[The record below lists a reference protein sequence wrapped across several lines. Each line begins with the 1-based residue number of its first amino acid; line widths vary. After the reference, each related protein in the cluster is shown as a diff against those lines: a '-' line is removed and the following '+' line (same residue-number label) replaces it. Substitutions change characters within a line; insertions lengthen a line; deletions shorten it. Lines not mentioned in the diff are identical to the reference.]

1 MADHGSRTR
10 STRSLSDVDV
20 PRPKVEDQ
28 RFTLRVRQEELVR
41 ARSLGVEEDPR
52 FAGEAHA
59 LDERPARV
67 PEQ

>member
-10 STRSLSDVDV
+10 STRSLPDVDV
-20 PRPKVEDQ
+20 PRPEVEDQ
-28 RFTLRVRQEELVR
+28 RFALRIRQEQLVR
-41 ARSLGVEEDPR
+41 ARGLGIEEDPR